1 MKKREFMNELK
12 EALDGS
18 VSTQTYYDTMNYYED
33 YFKKQKEAGRTE
45 EEICASLGSA
55 RIIAKTIIDTEGQ
68 GASGRY
74 YDTESDSYDGG
85 VNNRRAGE
93 SSQKGWHVNVDD
105 EGNTSF
111 AYGKLDFSSTLG
123 KVLTAIVLVLAAA
136 LVIGIVL
143 GVIWIGFK
151 IVCCNPSSDNSLYR
165 QPDHIYIWWGK
176 ILEGMYQYIRW
187 MWGRE

>member
-1 MKKREFMNELK
+1 MKKKDFMNELK
-12 EALDGS
+12 EALGGS
-18 VSTQTYYDTMNYYED
+18 VSTQTYYDTINYYED
-33 YFKKQKEAGRTE
+33 YFKKQKDAGKSE
-45 EEICASLGSA
+45 EEICSSLGSA

-74 YDTESDSYDGG
+74 YDSESGSYDSGYSS
-85 VNNRRAGE
+85 RKTGE

-123 KVLTAIVLVLAAA
+123 KVLTAIVLVLVAA

-143 GVIWIGFK
+143 GVIWLGFK
-151 IVCCNPSSDNSLYR
+151 IVWYVVIPVVIILFIVNLI
-165 QPDHIYIWWGK
+165 IYLFG
-176 ILEGMYQYIRW
+176 G
-187 MWGRE
+187 GRY

>member
-45 EEICASLGSA
+45 DEICASLGSA

-123 KVLTAIVLVLAAA
+123 KVLAAIVLVLAAA

-151 IVCCNPSSDNSLYR
+151 IVWYVVIPVVIILLIVNLI
-165 QPDHIYIWWGK
+165 IYIFG
-176 ILEGMYQYIRW
+176 G
-187 MWGRE
+187 GRY

>member
-18 VSTQTYYDTMNYYED
+18 VSTQTYYDTINYYEN
-33 YFKKQKEAGRTE
+33 YFAKQKEAGKSE
-45 EEICASLGSA
+45 EEICSELGSA

-74 YDTESDSYDGG
+74 YDSEETSYSSGYSRSTSTVG
-85 VNNRRAGE
+85 
-93 SSQKGWHVNVDD
+93 SQKGWHVNVDD

-123 KVLTAIVLVLAAA
+123 KVLLAIIAVLVLA
-136 LVIGIVL
+136 LVIGIIA
-143 GVIWIGFK
+143 GVVWLGFK
-151 IVCCNPSSDNSLYR
+151 IVWYIVIPVVVVLFIVNLI
-165 QPDHIYIWWGK
+165 IYLFG
-176 ILEGMYQYIRW
+176 G
-187 MWGRE
+187 GRY